1 MKKIIYLSVACA
13 GFLFASCNSG
23 NKQQNSAED
32 TTEAEATTP
41 SGSAAANIPGL
52 SSVALSDTIHLT
64 GNDQMHYDQTL
75 FKVNAG
81 KTITLTFKNIGTQAS
96 MTHDV
101 TVLQPGTNVDTLGIH
116 VALAKSID
124 NLSASDKSQII
135 AHTKMLGPG
144 QEDSITFTLPNPGVY
159 EFMCTYP
166 GHYASMHGN
175 IVAQ

>member
-1 MKKIIYLSVACA
+1 MKKLMYVSVACA
-13 GFLFASCNSG
+13 ALLFAACNGSG
-23 NKQQNSAED
+23 NKNNSNQD
-32 TTEAEATTP
+32 TSEAQATMP
-41 SGSAAANIPGL
+41 SSSAAANIPGL
-52 SSVALSDTIHLT
+52 SSVPLSDTINLT
-64 GNDQMHYDQTL
+64 GNDQQHYNQTL

-81 KTITLTFKNIGTQAS
+81 KTITLNFQNVGTQKT

-101 TVLQPGTNVDTLGIH
+101 TVLQPNTNIDSLGIH

-124 NLSASDKSQII
+124 NLSASDKSEII

-144 QEDSITFTLPNPGVY
+144 QKDSISFTLPTPGVY

-166 GHYASMHGN
+166 GHYATMHGS